1 MGEPVEIELVF
12 GPRSPSA
19 SGRRTSVTRLTRP
32 EVRVALEVLAD
43 GTIRQRSW
51 SLAVAYAVP
60 EARRSTVGADALA
73 LLYDGSSWHVQEVQL
88 DDDRWTTTTTDDPG
102 P

>member
-1 MGEPVEIELVF
+1 
-12 GPRSPSA
+12 
-19 SGRRTSVTRLTRP
+19 
-32 EVRVALEVLAD
+32 
-43 GTIRQRSW
+43 
-51 SLAVAYAVP
+51 VP

>member
-12 GPRSPSA
+12 GPRSPSASA

-73 LLYDGSSWHVQEVQL
+73 LLYDGSSWHVQEVEL
-88 DDDRWTTTTTDDPG
+88 DDDR
-102 P
+102 